1 VKYLGAVDV
10 HDTSLSDIVV
20 CQMCF
25 AFCVSVG
32 LCVLRVRNRKRR
44 KPNDRSCGKHYNCIV
59 DKGMKKRR
67 VAKEITIVVIVAVV
81 VIICVG
87 A

>member
-1 VKYLGAVDV
+1 VYVITNEESQTID
-10 HDTSLSDIVV
+10 HVV
-20 CQMCF
+20 
-25 AFCVSVG
+25 
-32 LCVLRVRNRKRR
+32 NII
-44 KPNDRSCGKHYNCIV
+44 IV

>member
-1 VKYLGAVDV
+1 VPNVFLRSAYRWGCV
-10 HDTSLSDIVV
+10 
-20 CQMCF
+20 
-25 AFCVSVG
+25 FCVYVITNEESQTIDHV
-32 LCVLRVRNRKRR
+32 VNII
-44 KPNDRSCGKHYNCIV
+44 IV